1 MIFPKKRPIPIGEFI
16 REDIL
21 KEFNL
26 SQSEFAKTLKVSRK
40 TINDLV
46 NNKRSLSVDM
56 ALRLGKFTQ
65 TSPQLWLGL
74 QQDLDL
80 WDALHSEKAKE
91 IKKILSY
98 VA

>member
-1 MIFPKKRPIPIGEFI
+1 MIFPKKRPTPIGEFI

-21 KEFNL
+21 KEFNM
-26 SQSEFAKTLKVSRK
+26 SQGDLALALKLSRK

-46 NNKRSLSVDM
+46 NNKRLLSADI
-56 ALRLGKFTQ
+56 ALRLGKFTK

-80 WDALHSEKAKE
+80 WDALHSEQAKE
-91 IKKILSY
+91 IKNILSF
-98 VA
+98 AA

>member
-1 MIFPKKRPIPIGEFI
+1 MIFPKKRPTSIGEFI
-16 REDIL
+16 QEDIL
-21 KEFNL
+21 KEFNI
-26 SQSEFAKTLKVSRK
+26 SQGDLAKTLKVSRK

-56 ALRLGKFTQ
+56 ALRLGKFTE

-80 WDALHSEKAKE
+80 WDALHSEKAKD

>member
-1 MIFPKKRPIPIGEFI
+1 MIIPKKRPIPIGEYI
-16 REDIL
+16 QEDIL
-21 KEFNL
+21 KEFNM
-26 SQSEFAKTLKVSRK
+26 SQGDLAKSLKVSRK

-56 ALRLGKFTQ
+56 ALRLGKFTE

-91 IKKILSY
+91 IKNILSY

>member
-1 MIFPKKRPIPIGEFI
+1 MISPKKRPTMIGEFI
-16 REDIL
+16 QEDIL
-21 KEFNL
+21 KEFNM
-26 SQSEFAKTLKVSRK
+26 SQGDLANTLRVSRK

-56 ALRLGKFTQ
+56 ALRLGKFTK

-91 IKKILSY
+91 IKNIFSY
-98 VA
+98 AT